1 MSDLKPL
8 GSEKLE
14 GEDKIKRILEIANF
28 RQKDI
33 NTKNITESVV
43 QLADGKTYGI
53 EKEKLGYII
62 KVKLDESET
71 FDYRTNIKNRRH
83 HKSFSQA
90 LKEMNLLAKELNR
103 LNEHDANIDLFQEQK
118 KFVLKTPKPEPSDD
132 LPMNDMSGDMS
143 LDMDMTDD
151 GGSEEMDLDL
161 DLDTPSDDMEMDMDM
176 DLDTDDDSGTP
187 EGGDEETSFKSVQ
200 KLVGK
205 LGQKLRSL
213 ESQQGLTSEEIKYV
227 LNSIISALTLENLT
241 EEDKDDVL
249 ENFEEEVEYDDMEG
263 DIDIDTSGDDL
274 DLDLDLDMGM
284 DDEEKSEPLEMVM
297 DEIFSESKAEKVISK
312 YYDKETNEE
321 LRSKSFLNET
331 LRKVQLKK
339 EINKFASSVE
349 QQISSENLVNENK
362 EVKFIGRTNLK
373 NLIFES
379 DNSKFKVTTS
389 GEIL

>member
-8 GSEKLE
+8 GSEKLQ
-14 GEDKIKRILEIANF
+14 GDDKIKRILEIANF
-28 RQKDI
+28 KQKDVK
-33 NTKNITESVV
+33 TKNITESVV

-71 FDYRTNIKNRRH
+71 FDYRTNIKNRRY

-103 LNEHDANIDLFQEQK
+103 LNEHNENIDLFQEQK
-118 KFVLKTPKPEPSDD
+118 KFVLKTPKPEPTDD
-132 LPMNDMSGDMS
+132 LPMDDVDTDMS

-161 DLDTPSDDMEMDMDM
+161 DLDTPSDDMGMDM
-176 DLDTDDDSGTP
+176 DLDTEDETEAP

-205 LGQKLRSL
+205 LGQKLRTL

-227 LNSIISALTLENLT
+227 LNSVISALTLENLT

-263 DIDIDTSGDDL
+263 DIEMDTSGDDL

-312 YYDKETNEE
+312 YYDKDVDEE
-321 LRSKSFLNET
+321 LKSKSFLNET
-331 LRKVQLKK
+331 LRKVKLKK
-339 EINKFASSVE
+339 EINKFATSVE
-349 QQISSENLVNENK
+349 QQLSAENLVNENK
-362 EVKFIGRTNLK
+362 EVKFVGRTNLK
-373 NLIFES
+373 NLVFES

>member
-8 GSEKLE
+8 GSEKLQ

-28 RQKDI
+28 KQKDI

-71 FDYRTNIKNRRH
+71 FDYRTNIKNRRY

-103 LNEHDANIDLFQEQK
+103 LNEHDENIDLFQEQK

-132 LPMNDMSGDMS
+132 LPMDDMSSDMS

-151 GGSEEMDLDL
+151 SGSEEMDLDL
-161 DLDTPSDDMEMDMDM
+161 DLDTPSDDMGMDM
-176 DLDTDDDSGTP
+176 DLDTDDETEAP

-227 LNSIISALTLENLT
+227 LNSVISALTLENLT

-263 DIDIDTSGDDL
+263 DIEMDSPGDDL

-312 YYDKETNEE
+312 YYDEEVNEE
-321 LRSKSFLNET
+321 LKSKSFLNET

-339 EINKFASSVE
+339 EINKFATSVE
-349 QQISSENLVNENK
+349 QQLSAENLVNENK
-362 EVKFIGRTNLK
+362 EVKFVGRTNLK

>member
-8 GSEKLE
+8 GSEKLQ

-28 RQKDI
+28 KQKDI

-71 FDYRTNIKNRRH
+71 FDYRTNIKNRRY

-103 LNEHDANIDLFQEQK
+103 LNEHDENIDLFQEQK
-118 KFVLKTPKPEPSDD
+118 KFVLKTPKPEVTDEPVMDEPAID
-132 LPMNDMSGDMS
+132 GGEDMS
-143 LDMDMTDD
+143 LDLDMTSDA
-151 GGSEEMDLDL
+151 G
-161 DLDTPSDDMEMDMDM
+161 DTELDM
-176 DLDTDDDSGTP
+176 DLGDEETMDDSGFDLDEPLTP
-187 EGGDEETSFKSVQ
+187 PSEDGDEETSFKSIQ

-205 LGQKLRSL
+205 LGQKLRTL

-227 LNSIISALTLENLT
+227 LNSVISALTLENLT
-241 EEDKDDVL
+241 EEDRDDIL

-263 DIDIDTSGDDL
+263 DIDFDTSDDEL

-312 YYDKETNEE
+312 YYDKKVDEE

-339 EINKFASSVE
+339 EINKFATSVE
-349 QQISSENLVNENK
+349 QQLSAENLVNENK
-362 EVKFIGRTNLK
+362 EIKFVGRTNLK